1 MGRLGSIRVRSKS
14 SRKIRKHQNLSLRR
28 SRAILLTR
36 NSDTCVSY
44 LTRIYFRKK
53 SLNNLLIFCLHN
65 WVTCRMCEVWQ
76 LSIWS
81 KVLLFLNYNQKYQEM
96 IDLLKNYK
104 ELKNAPGYAGSLRY
118 YLAKKKLD
126 VSIPPVRLSS
136 SSGCS
141 LTNKLW
147 NNS

>member
-1 MGRLGSIRVRSKS
+1 
-14 SRKIRKHQNLSLRR
+14 
-28 SRAILLTR
+28 
-36 NSDTCVSY
+36 
-44 LTRIYFRKK
+44 
-53 SLNNLLIFCLHN
+53 
-65 WVTCRMCEVWQ
+65 
-76 LSIWS
+76 
-81 KVLLFLNYNQKYQEM
+81 M

-126 VSIPPVRLSS
+126 VSKSQYRLSS

-147 NNS
+147 NSSSKKHSQANSKRQSTSLITQRAKSTLFPSQSANQ